1 MNMLCHI
8 PAGRRTG
15 TALSM
20 LALFALALFFSGC
33 ASKSPAPDAGGTQ
46 GAAGATGPSTMQLAY
61 GISVTMPPSYTVAGS
76 LTAQA
81 APKDNLDSRRKSGER
96 ILMLEAAGTPSQ
108 RNIEPMLALFLV
120 NQEGTFMPREYAER
134 IKPEELDAIGRELLA
149 KEKAEAKKNKK
160 SSGLLDLKINRET
173 VNGKV
178 AIVQRMLVA
187 GPDGQ
192 PARLSNWDIYLPD
205 GAGIAVKS
213 VYDQEAP
220 GTETEINNIVHSLRT
235 Q

>member
-1 MNMLCHI
+1 MNMPRLKLSGLPLNSLFAVLLLCFLSGGFAGCAKKAGDAAL
-8 PAGRRTG
+8 PAG
-15 TALSM
+15 
-20 LALFALALFFSGC
+20 
-33 ASKSPAPDAGGTQ
+33 
-46 GAAGATGPSTMQLAY
+46 PSSLQLAY
-61 GISVTMPPSYTVAGS
+61 GISINLPSSYAVARSVTP
-76 LTAQA
+76 QA
-81 APKDNLDSRRKSGER
+81 APKDNLDARRKGGER
-96 ILMLEAAGTPSQ
+96 ILLLEAASGPSA
-108 RNIEPMLALFLV
+108 RGIDPMVALFLV

-134 IKPEELDAIGRELLA
+134 IKPEELDEIGRELLA
-149 KEKAEAKKNKK
+149 KERAEAKKNKK
-160 SSGLLDLKINRET
+160 NSGLLDLKISRET

-192 PARLSNWDIYLPD
+192 PARLSNWDIYLAD

-220 GTETEINNIVHSLRT
+220 GTEAEVNNIVRSLRV